1 MVVNGV
7 NIAGLFTS
15 DTATFVITGVSENL
29 TLRFSL
35 SNAAGVLTTFTELYS
50 PDEHNTVT
58 LYGLH
63 ELART
68 YMTMPGLLPAAALEG
83 VSVDIAVQYLKDGEW
98 VSLFSQ
104 KFYYCRQRIIRL
116 DGSYSGFLSRYKNRK
131 IRDIQPVHCAFL
143 DHGQTLQLAVA
154 YRAAGKAK
162 YAVVDI
168 ATLAS
173 TGDMAIYDVSPAM
186 AVVYLASMAEI
197 HVDEQDVIYVDAILR
212 NADGAMIDRIRHEVD
227 RRYFPQQTVMSFYN
241 LFGAPDSLVLTGKFE
256 QESEMTATYG
266 TINGQYLKLDTRL
279 ADKYTANTGYLEPAA
294 QGAVKDLVSSSEVRL
309 VRDGEL
315 QEVVTVTEI
324 TAVTVRP
331 STEPTNFKITYKL
344 ADGGEDAFCRDTDI
358 RIFDKTF
365 DYTFD

>member
-7 NIAGLFTS
+7 NHAGLFTS
-15 DTATFVITGVSENL
+15 DAATFVITGVSDNL

-68 YMTMPGLLPAAALEG
+68 YITMPNLLPAATLEG
-83 VSVDIAVQYLKDGEW
+83 VSVDIAVDFLQDGEW
-98 VSLFSQ
+98 ASLFSQ
-104 KFYYCRQRIIRL
+104 KFYYCRQRLIGL

-131 IRDIQPVHCAFL
+131 VRDNQPVHCAFL
-143 DHGQTLQLAVA
+143 DHGQTLQIAVA
-154 YRAAGKAK
+154 YRTTDKAK

-173 TGDMAIYDVSPAM
+173 TGNMAIYDVSPAM
-186 AVVYLASMAEI
+186 AVKYLASMAGISLAEK
-197 HVDEQDVIYVDAILR
+197 DVIYVNAILR
-212 NADGAMIDRIRHEVD
+212 NADGAMIDRIHHEVD
-227 RRYFPQQTVMSFYN
+227 HRYFTQQTVMSFYN

-279 ADKYTANTGYLEPAA
+279 GDKYTANTGYLEPAA
-294 QGAVKDLVSSSEVRL
+294 QGAARDLVSSSEVRL
-309 VRDGEL
+309 VREGEL
-315 QEVVTVTEI
+315 QEVVTVTEM

-344 ADGGEDAFCRDTDI
+344 ADGGENAFSRDTDI